1 MEARLRDPIAGACE
15 HRNKECFTT
24 MKFNITRPLT
34 VSAILLLASCSF
46 VDDKLLPPRTGDEAP
61 ATSANGVAIAPSKA
75 EGNPDPTLT
84 TTAAAPV
91 MADKVSRY
99 QLPAVTS
106 APSTGTVVGERVE
119 GLRGELAGLQQRIN
133 QHSAQF
139 EKLQAATTTNSQQYH
154 GTMAAINAR
163 LQIGTTKGN
172 PILINQ
178 WNDAQKGLEK
188 IADDVSQMN
197 SLANNVSA
205 DANEAGYLLDSTKS
219 TFELSGAI
227 EEDHRQLT
235 VLEDEASRTSVIA
248 NRLLSQLSGD
258 ITRQTSYVGAERA
271 NLTNLSD
278 AIKNG
283 GFLGSAGTR
292 NYLKT
297 SSVSDPVTGGTNALV
312 IIRFDREDVAY
323 EQALYEAVSQT
334 MQQRPQSSFDVVSIS
349 PLRGD
354 VAANQAQSARN
365 AEKVLRSLTNMG
377 LPASR
382 VNLSATSNTQVA
394 ANEVHIFVR

>member
-1 MEARLRDPIAGACE
+1 
-15 HRNKECFTT
+15 

-46 VDDKLLPPRTGDEAP
+46 VDDKLLPPLTGDETP
-61 ATSANGVAIAPSKA
+61 ATSATGVAIAPSDA

-84 TTAAAPV
+84 TTAAAPA
-91 MADKVSRY
+91 MAEKASRF
-99 QLPAVTS
+99 QLPAITS

-139 EKLQAATTTNSQQYH
+139 EELQAATAANSQQYH

-197 SLANNVSA
+197 GLANNVSA

-283 GFLGSAGTR
+283 GFLGSAGSR

-297 SSVSDPVTGGTNALV
+297 SSVSDPVTGGSNALV

-349 PLRGD
+349 PLQGD

>member
-1 MEARLRDPIAGACE
+1 MTPSLGAYE

-24 MKFNITRPLT
+24 MKFNIIRPLT

-46 VDDKLLPPRTGDEAP
+46 VDDTLLPPLTGDEAT
-61 ATSANGVAIAPSKA
+61 AKSANGVAIAPSDA
-75 EGNPDPTLT
+75 EANPDPTLT
-84 TTAAAPV
+84 ATSAAPV

-99 QLPAVTS
+99 QLPAITS

-139 EKLQAATTTNSQQYH
+139 EAIQATTTGNSQKYH
-154 GTMAAINAR
+154 GTIAAINAR

-172 PILINQ
+172 PILIGQ
-178 WNDAQKGLEK
+178 WNEAQQGLEK
-188 IADDVSQMN
+188 IANDVSQMN

-205 DANEAGYLLDSTKS
+205 DANEAGYLLESTKS

-258 ITRQTSYVGAERA
+258 IARQTSYVGAERA

-292 NYLKT
+292 NYLK
-297 SSVSDPVTGGTNALV
+297 SSAASDPVTGVSNALV
-312 IIRFDREDVAY
+312 IIRFDRDDVAY

-349 PLRGD
+349 PLQGD
-354 VAANQAQSARN
+354 IAANQALAAQN
-365 AEKVLRSLTNMG
+365 AKRVLRSLTNMG

-394 ANEVHIFVR
+394 SNEVHIFVR

>member
-1 MEARLRDPIAGACE
+1 
-15 HRNKECFTT
+15 
-24 MKFNITRPLT
+24 MKFNINRSLT
-34 VSAILLLASCSF
+34 ASAILLLASCSF
-46 VDDKLLPPRTGDEAP
+46 VDDTLLPPLTGDEPP
-61 ATSANGVAIAPSKA
+61 AKSSIAIAPSGA
-75 EGNPDPTLT
+75 EANPDPTLT
-84 TTAAAPV
+84 ANAAAPV
-91 MADKVSRY
+91 SAKKVSRY
-99 QLPAVTS
+99 QLPAITT

-119 GLRGELAGLQQRIN
+119 GLRSELAGLQQRIK
-133 QHSAQF
+133 QHSSQF
-139 EKLQAATTTNSQQYH
+139 EVIQATTTENSQKYH

-172 PILINQ
+172 PILISQ
-178 WNDAQKGLEK
+178 WNEAQIGLEK

-197 SLANNVSA
+197 NLANIVSA
-205 DANEAGYLLDSTKS
+205 DANEAGYILDSTKS

-248 NRLLSQLSGD
+248 NRLLDQLSGD
-258 ITRQTSYVGAERA
+258 IARQTSYVGSERT

-297 SSVSDPVTGGTNALV
+297 SAASDPATNTSNALV

-334 MQQRPQSSFDVVSIS
+334 MQQRPQASFDVVSIS

-354 VAANQAQSARN
+354 IVTNQALATQN

-394 ANEVHIFVR
+394 SNEVHIYVR